1 VADAEFL
8 LLGPLLVRSQGVA
21 VPIPPGKQRVLLAA
35 LLLRANRGVP
45 VDDLTEVL
53 WGDLPPASA
62 RKTLQNYVKRLRQA
76 LGGAGRARISTLP
89 GSYLIRVTDEELD
102 ISRFGA
108 LALVGRQAARDG
120 AWDRAAANL
129 RAALALWRG
138 EPLADLPSEL
148 LAQQE
153 VPRLA
158 EMRLQALEAR
168 VDAELHLGRHADVI
182 AELRQLAAVHPLRER
197 LHALLMLALYRNG
210 QQAAALAAYQHARR
224 GLIEA
229 IGAAPGME
237 LRELERQVL
246 RGDPALAVPTAV
258 TTRPA
263 VAGAA
268 AGEPGGWAVVPR
280 QLPPPVRHFAGR
292 GAELKEL
299 AGLLDRAGGET
310 RETVIISAIG
320 GTAGV
325 GKTALAVH
333 FAHQVA
339 ERFPDG
345 QLYVNLRGF
354 DPSGSPVAPA
364 DAILRFLE
372 ALQVPAARIPSTA
385 AAQQDLYR
393 SLLANRRLLIVADN
407 ARDADQVR
415 PLIPGGRACMIL
427 VTSRSQL
434 TSLIVAQD
442 AYPVTLDLLSAAEC
456 RELLAR
462 RLGPERINAEPGA
475 VAELTGLC
483 ARLPLAVAIAAARA
497 ALDPGLPLATLA
509 AQLRD
514 TASRLDALSAGDAAT
529 SLRAVFSWSCQQ
541 LPAPAA
547 RMFRLLGV
555 HPGPDIAAAAC
566 ASLAAVPLGQT
577 RQILSQLTR
586 ANLLAE
592 AGTGRFAFHDL
603 LRVYAAECA
612 HSADSEPARRA
623 ATHRALDHYLHTARS
638 AALLLHSQRDTFTLD
653 PPAPGVTPESIT
665 GYDDAMAWLE
675 AELRVLLAMVGQA
688 ARDGF
693 DRHAWQLPLTL
704 TTFFDR
710 RGYWR
715 AYPVDY
721 NAALAAARRL
731 GDRNGQALVH
741 QTLGHVDI
749 VLGSYRGAREQ
760 LETALAVYRELGDRA
775 GQGHVHIGLGYVHD
789 RQGVHRE
796 SLAHCVQA
804 HDLYLAVGDR
814 TRQASTLN
822 NIGWCHAQL
831 GDYERALACCEQ
843 ARDLHQELGDTDGE
857 ASSWDSLGY
866 ARHQLGQHAAAI
878 ACYERALALFR
889 DLRDRGS
896 QAEIL
901 GHLGDAHGAAG
912 DPAAAGDAWRQ
923 ALAILDDLHHPAA
936 DDMRARL
943 AARGS
948 VPTD

>member
-1 VADAEFL
+1 VTDTEFL
-8 LLGPLLVRSQGVA
+8 LLGPLLVRSHGVA

-35 LLLRANRGVP
+35 LLLRANRAVP

-76 LGGAGRARISTLP
+76 LGGAGRGRISTLP
-89 GSYLIRVTDEELD
+89 GSYLIRVTDDELD
-102 ISRFGA
+102 ISQFGT
-108 LALVGRQAARDG
+108 LALDGRRAARDG
-120 AWDRAAANL
+120 AWDRAATNL

-153 VPRLA
+153 IPRLA

-210 QQAAALAAYQHARR
+210 QQAAALAAYQRARR

-258 TTRPA
+258 TTQPA

-310 RETVIISAIG
+310 RETVMISAIG

-462 RLGPERINAEPGA
+462 RLGPERINAEPVA

-497 ALDPGLPLATLA
+497 AVDPSLPLATLA

-514 TASRLDALSAGDAAT
+514 TASRLDALSAGEAAT

-541 LPAPAA
+541 LPSPAA

-555 HPGPDIAAAAC
+555 HPGPDIAAAGA

-675 AELRVLLAMVGQA
+675 AELRVLLAMVGLA

-715 AYPVDY
+715 TYPVDY
-721 NAALAAARRL
+721 SAALAAARRL

-775 GQGHVHIGLGYVHD
+775 AQGHVHIGLGYVHD
-789 RQGVHRE
+789 RQGAHRE

-831 GDYERALACCEQ
+831 GD
-843 ARDLHQELGDTDGE
+843 
-857 ASSWDSLGY
+857 
-866 ARHQLGQHAAAI
+866 
-878 ACYERALALFR
+878 YERALALFR